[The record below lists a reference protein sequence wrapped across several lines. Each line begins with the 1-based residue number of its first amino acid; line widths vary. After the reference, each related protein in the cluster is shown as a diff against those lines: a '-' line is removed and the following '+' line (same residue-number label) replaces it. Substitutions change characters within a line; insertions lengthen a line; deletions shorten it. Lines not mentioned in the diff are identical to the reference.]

1 MPQDSAFLSA
11 APHLWVQT
19 SHKTLGGFGGHQAM
33 FGLKGSLDVHLL
45 HRWVFYGVSWCRLV
59 LLAMYNVGILQHIDT
74 TITNNIKY
82 RDTGCQ
88 VLHSAKKPCF
98 LNAFHPPVSSGSSFP
113 ARCRQSVHVIWHSEF
128 CFWII
133 VNFVTSLQKKKTFS
147 IFWMDCLVSLF
158 FDVTPLVMTS
168 SGFSLCNTCHSMW
181 WREPSHH
188 PLVPSGSCQR
198 YNCMLTWGLM
208 KPPC

>member
-1 MPQDSAFLSA
+1 MPQDSAFSVSGATSMSSNKSQNIGGLWWASSHVWSQRQPGCA
-11 APHLWVQT
+11 FTSPLGFQRCVMVPAGIVGNAQCWHLQ
-19 SHKTLGGFGGHQAM
+19 
-33 FGLKGSLDVHLL
+33 
-45 HRWVFYGVSWCRLV
+45 RI
-59 LLAMYNVGILQHIDT
+59 NT

-82 RDTGCQ
+82 WDIGCQ
-88 VLHSAKKPCF
+88 VLHSVKKPSF
-98 LNAFHPPVSSGSSFP
+98 LNAFHPPVSSGSPFP

-133 VNFVTSLQKKKTFS
+133 VNFVTSLQKTKTFS
-147 IFWMDCLVSLF
+147 IFWMDCSVSLF

-198 YNCMLTWGLM
+198 YNCVLTWGLM